1 MIFLFTNRNFFSTM
15 FSREAKNMSNK
26 SENKSK
32 IFLKGMRDGAPIG
45 LGYFAVSFSIG
56 ITAKNVGLTALQGFF
71 LSLLN
76 NASAGEVAGLS
87 SIAAQTSLITLAV
100 VMLITNAR
108 YLLMSCALSQKFS
121 PDTPFYHR
129 LLIAFDITDE
139 VFGIGI
145 SYPGFLEPA
154 YMYGAFLTTIPMWAA
169 GTVLGIVVGNI
180 LPQIVVNALS
190 VAIYGMFLAVVIP
203 PCRKNKVITGVVI
216 CSFVLSYI
224 SKYLPILS
232 KASESIRVIILTVL
246 ISGIAAVLFPVK
258 DDKEEGRANE

>member
-1 MIFLFTNRNFFSTM
+1 MSDNS
-15 FSREAKNMSNK
+15 KN
-26 SENKSK
+26 K
-32 IFLKGMRDGAPIG
+32 IFLKGMKDGAPIG

-56 ITAKNVGLTALQGFF
+56 ITAKNTGLNALQGFL

-76 NASAGEVAGLS
+76 NASAGEMAGLS
-87 SIAAQTSLITLAV
+87 SIAARTSLITLAV
-100 VMLITNAR
+100 VMLVTNAR
-108 YLLMSCALSQKFS
+108 YLLMSCALSQKFL

-139 VFGIGI
+139 IFGIGI
-145 SYPGFLEPA
+145 SYPGYLEPT

-180 LPQIVVNALS
+180 LPQVVVNALS

-216 CSFVLSYI
+216 TSFILSYV
-224 SKYLPILS
+224 SKYIPFIS
-232 KASESIRVIILTVL
+232 KASESIRVIILTL
-246 ISGIAAVLFPVK
+246 IISGTFALLFPVK
-258 DDKEEGRANE
+258 DSEEEELVNE

>member
-1 MIFLFTNRNFFSTM
+1 MDRDN
-15 FSREAKNMSNK
+15 KNLKN
-26 SENKSK
+26 

-56 ITAKNVGLTALQGFF
+56 ITAKNTGLNALQGFF

-87 SIAAQTSLITLAV
+87 SIAAKTSLITLAV

-139 VFGIGI
+139 IFGIGI
-145 SYPGFLEPA
+145 SYPGYLEPS

-180 LPQIVVNALS
+180 LPQVVVNALS

-216 CSFVLSYI
+216 SSFVLSYI
-224 SKYLPILS
+224 SKYIPLIS
-232 KASESIRVIILTVL
+232 KASESIRVIILTL
-246 ISGIAAVLFPVK
+246 IISGTAALLFPVK
-258 DDKEEGRANE
+258 DSEEEETVNE

>member
-1 MIFLFTNRNFFSTM
+1 MSDNS
-15 FSREAKNMSNK
+15 KN
-26 SENKSK
+26 K
-32 IFLKGMRDGAPIG
+32 IFLKGMKDGAPIG

-56 ITAKNVGLTALQGFF
+56 ITAKNTGLNALQGFL

-76 NASAGEVAGLS
+76 NASAGEMAGLS
-87 SIAAQTSLITLAV
+87 SIAARTSLITLAV
-100 VMLITNAR
+100 VMLVTNAR

-139 VFGIGI
+139 IFGIGI
-145 SYPGFLEPA
+145 SYPGYLEPT

-180 LPQIVVNALS
+180 LPQVVVNALS

-216 CSFVLSYI
+216 TSFILSYVSKYIPFI
-224 SKYLPILS
+224 SKT
-232 KASESIRVIILTVL
+232 SESIRVIILTL
-246 ISGIAAVLFPVK
+246 IISGTFALLFPVK
-258 DDKEEGRANE
+258 DSEEEELVNE

>member
-1 MIFLFTNRNFFSTM
+1 MNNECKTKRN
-15 FSREAKNMSNK
+15 
-26 SENKSK
+26 

-56 ITAKNVGLTALQGFF
+56 ITAKNAGLNALQGFF

-76 NASAGEVAGLS
+76 NASAGEMAGIS
-87 SIAAQTSLITLAV
+87 SIAAKTSLITLAV
-100 VMLITNAR
+100 VMLVTNAR

-121 PDTPFYHR
+121 PDTHFFHR

-139 VFGIGI
+139 IFGIGI
-145 SYPGFLEPA
+145 SYPGFLEPV

-180 LPQIVVNALS
+180 LPQVVVNALS

-203 PCRKNKVITGVVI
+203 PCKKNKIITSVVI
-216 CSFVLSYI
+216 ASFVLSYA
-224 SKYLPILS
+224 SKYIPYLS

-246 ISGIAAVLFPVK
+246 ISGIAAVFFPVK
-258 DDKEEGRANE
+258 DSEEEGESNE

>member
-1 MIFLFTNRNFFSTM
+1 MN
-15 FSREAKNMSNK
+15 
-26 SENKSK
+26 ENTTVRSK
-32 IFLKGMRDGAPIG
+32 IFLKGMKDGAPIG

-56 ITAKNVGLTALQGFF
+56 ITAKNTGLNALQGFF

-87 SIAAQTSLITLAV
+87 SIAAKTSLITLAA
-100 VMLITNAR
+100 VMLVTNAR

-139 VFGIGI
+139 IFGIGI
-145 SYPGFLEPA
+145 SYPGYLQPA

-180 LPQIVVNALS
+180 LPQVVVNALS

-216 CSFVLSYI
+216 SSFVLSYI
-224 SKYLPILS
+224 SKYIPVLS
-232 KASESIRVIILTVL
+232 KASESIRVIILTL
-246 ISGIAAVLFPVK
+246 IISGTAALLFPIK
-258 DDKEEGRANE
+258 DSKEEETANE

>member
-1 MIFLFTNRNFFSTM
+1 MNEKTTV
-15 FSREAKNMSNK
+15 
-26 SENKSK
+26 KSK
-32 IFLKGMRDGAPIG
+32 IFLKGMKDGAPIG

-56 ITAKNVGLTALQGFF
+56 ITAKNTGLNALQGFF

-76 NASAGEVAGLS
+76 NASAGEMAGLS
-87 SIAAQTSLITLAV
+87 SIAAKTSLITLAA
-100 VMLITNAR
+100 VMLVTNAR

-129 LLIAFDITDE
+129 FLIAFDITDE
-139 VFGIGI
+139 IFGIGI
-145 SYPGFLEPA
+145 SYPGYLEPE

-180 LPQIVVNALS
+180 LPQVVVNALS

-216 CSFVLSYI
+216 SSFVLSYI
-224 SKYLPILS
+224 SKYIPLIS
-232 KASESIRVIILTVL
+232 KASESIRVIILTL
-246 ISGIAAVLFPVK
+246 IISGIAALLFPIK
-258 DDKEEGRANE
+258 DNEEEEKINE

>member
-1 MIFLFTNRNFFSTM
+1 MNEKTIVKR
-15 FSREAKNMSNK
+15 KV
-26 SENKSK
+26 
-32 IFLKGMRDGAPIG
+32 FLKGMKDGAPIG

-56 ITAKNVGLTALQGFF
+56 ITSKNTGLNLLQGFF

-87 SIAAQTSLITLAV
+87 SIAAKTSLITLAV
-100 VMLITNAR
+100 VMLVTNAR
-108 YLLMSCALSQKFS
+108 YLLMSCALSQKFA
-121 PDTPFYHR
+121 PDMPFYHR

-139 VFGIGI
+139 IFGIGI
-145 SYPGFLEPA
+145 SYPGYLEPT

-169 GTVLGIVVGNI
+169 GTVLGIAVGNI
-180 LPQIVVNALS
+180 LPQVIVNALS

-216 CSFVLSYI
+216 TSFVLSYA
-224 SKYLPILS
+224 SKYIPLIS

-246 ISGIAAVLFPVK
+246 ISGFAAVLFPVN
-258 DDKEEGRANE
+258 DSEREEAVNE

>member
-1 MIFLFTNRNFFSTM
+1 MNVKTTG
-15 FSREAKNMSNK
+15 
-26 SENKSK
+26 KSK
-32 IFLKGMRDGAPIG
+32 IFLKGMKDGAPIG

-56 ITAKNVGLTALQGFF
+56 ITAKNTGLNALQGFL
-71 LSLLN
+71 LSFLN
-76 NASAGEVAGLS
+76 NASAGEMAGLS
-87 SIAAQTSLITLAV
+87 SIAAKTSLLTLAV
-100 VMLITNAR
+100 VLLVTNAR

-139 VFGIGI
+139 IFGIGI
-145 SYPGFLEPA
+145 SYPGYLQPT

-180 LPQIVVNALS
+180 LPQVVVNALS

-216 CSFVLSYI
+216 SSFVLSYI
-224 SKYLPILS
+224 SKYIPVLT
-232 KASESIRVIILTVL
+232 KVSESIRVIILTL
-246 ISGIAAVLFPVK
+246 IISGTAALLFPIK
-258 DDKEEGRANE
+258 DNEEEETANG

>member
-1 MIFLFTNRNFFSTM
+1 MNEKTIVKR
-15 FSREAKNMSNK
+15 KV
-26 SENKSK
+26 
-32 IFLKGMRDGAPIG
+32 FLKGMKDGAPIG

-56 ITAKNVGLTALQGFF
+56 ITAKNTGLNLLQGFF

-87 SIAAQTSLITLAV
+87 SIAAKTSLITLAV
-100 VMLITNAR
+100 VMLVTNAR
-108 YLLMSCALSQKFS
+108 YLLMSCALSQKFA
-121 PDTPFYHR
+121 PDMPFYHR

-139 VFGIGI
+139 IFGIGI
-145 SYPGFLEPA
+145 SYPGYLEPT

-169 GTVLGIVVGNI
+169 GTVLGIAVGNI
-180 LPQIVVNALS
+180 LPQVIVNALS

-216 CSFVLSYI
+216 TSFVLSYA
-224 SKYLPILS
+224 SKYIPLIS

-246 ISGIAAVLFPVK
+246 ISGFAAVLFPVN
-258 DDKEEGRANE
+258 DSEREEAVNE

>member
-1 MIFLFTNRNFFSTM
+1 MSDNS
-15 FSREAKNMSNK
+15 KN
-26 SENKSK
+26 K
-32 IFLKGMRDGAPIG
+32 IFLKGMKDGAPIG

-56 ITAKNVGLTALQGFF
+56 ITAKNTGLNALQGFL

-76 NASAGEVAGLS
+76 NASAGEMAGLS
-87 SIAAQTSLITLAV
+87 SIAARTSLITLAV
-100 VMLITNAR
+100 VMLVTNAR
-108 YLLMSCALSQKFS
+108 YLLMSCALSQKFL

-139 VFGIGI
+139 IFGIGI
-145 SYPGFLEPA
+145 SYPGYLEPT

-180 LPQIVVNALS
+180 LPQVVVNALS

-216 CSFVLSYI
+216 TSFILSYVSKYIPFI
-224 SKYLPILS
+224 SKT
-232 KASESIRVIILTVL
+232 SESIRVIILTL
-246 ISGIAAVLFPVK
+246 IISGTFALLFPVK
-258 DDKEEGRANE
+258 DSEEEEPINE